1 MSNEAPGVIKKIKLK
16 IPLAEDKGGY
26 TPTIIAR
33 NNKESGADVTFSGGG
48 KQKILA
54 NN

>member
-1 MSNEAPGVIKKIKLK
+1 VKKVKLK
-16 IPLAEDKGGY
+16 EFIKEDSKGGY